1 MKRLHGRVLIHA
13 RRANAPAAED
23 YERTRMPPALEQILD
38 IVRVSLRARHADTVE
53 RSDRIRAALDVYV
66 SAIAHEI
73 AAEFATKNGLTP
85 PPAGMSPIGAALAL
99 RAAVEALPEL
109 RSRHSV
115 GEHVLTPSRPMPS
128 APTPIVEHVVTRHVP
143 VAPPSS
149 PWRAAEHE
157 ETATPPHAAPA
168 APPAPARRPAEL
180 DPVANALIRDVQQL
194 DLARMPSHQFRVWA
208 EELAARARALQD
220 KGADPDEVP
229 GRVIRKLTAIAYEKG
244 IGDIFGLNR
253 KHSANWDEVADRA
266 KIRREAS
273 LANAS
278 AAAERADKLA
288 AEKLAAEKEASV
300 QRAAAERAAAVE
312 KALARA
318 AAAELV
324 KKGEKEKE
332 KEREKDKDKPKAAP
346 VAEEPVSE
354 KPAKEK
360 EPSAKSSREKA
371 AAAAAAEEADPQ
383 SGKRELPMLRSAAK
397 RSPVVFVGGVVKQ
410 EKVALIIQKHGVE
423 VEWIDTS
430 RHGTQAISGLEKRIR
445 ERRLAAVVVL
455 QGLIGHKHFEP
466 IVAAARQ
473 VGCPFAYAD
482 KAGLGSVVRA
492 FNELEKQITDG
503 SAAER
508 AV

>member
-1 MKRLHGRVLIHA
+1 
-13 RRANAPAAED
+13 
-23 YERTRMPPALEQILD
+23 
-38 IVRVSLRARHADTVE
+38 
-53 RSDRIRAALDVYV
+53 
-66 SAIAHEI
+66 
-73 AAEFATKNGLTP
+73 
-85 PPAGMSPIGAALAL
+85 MSPIGAALAL

-115 GEHVLTPSRPMPS
+115 GEHALTPSRPMPS
-128 APTPIVEHVVTRHVP
+128 APAPIVEHIVTRHVP

-149 PWRAAEHE
+149 PWRSNDHE
-157 ETATPPHAAPA
+157 ETATPPHAAA
-168 APPAPARRPAEL
+168 AAAPAPARRPAEL

-288 AEKLAAEKEASV
+288 ADKLAAEKEASV

-346 VAEEPVSE
+346 VAEEPASE
-354 KPAKEK
+354 KPAKDKEK
-360 EPSAKSSREKA
+360 EKDAAPSAKSSREKA

-492 FNELEKQITDG
+492 FNELEKQITDISG
-503 SAAER
+503 AER
-508 AV
+508 SAV